1 MPHVSRVQSGEYP
14 SSAEGARQRYL
25 FDFGIAM
32 EGEREQVDQVL
43 HGTAI
48 EWNFVGDG
56 SVDATG
62 WSSPAINHAAS
73 HN

>member
-14 SSAEGARQRYL
+14 SSAEGTRQSYL
-25 FDFGIAM
+25 VDLGIAM
-32 EGEREQVDQVL
+32 VGEREQVEQVL

-48 EWNFVGDG
+48 EWNFAGDV